1 MSELKDLTTYS
12 KDTPIGLPS
21 VGGRAGVFVPTAE
34 FDVSTS
40 TTIRHGAGIVGFGNP
55 DGTLTIYYEANRFD
69 DSSLHKWENKAR
81 KAYDRFSEDPSLER
95 ATQDRRV
102 QKELSRAADSLR
114 DASER
119 LTEPPR
125 RRHTARN
132 ILLLG
137 ILTGGLVLAFSE
149 SARKAL
155 LDAVFGEEEEF
166 VYTSTTTAPATP
178 SPAQS
183 NGTPVSEVQATDSDE

>member
-81 KAYDRFSEDPSLER
+81 KAYDRMVMVAPTVS
-95 ATQDRRV
+95 
-102 QKELSRAADSLR
+102 
-114 DASER
+114 
-119 LTEPPR
+119 
-125 RRHTARN
+125 
-132 ILLLG
+132 
-137 ILTGGLVLAFSE
+137 
-149 SARKAL
+149 KAKL
-155 LDAVFGEEEEF
+155 NAKYLEF
-166 VYTSTTTAPATP
+166 VGYIDGSGITLKEPERVTEWLTQSNAQDTAPA
-178 SPAQS
+178 
-183 NGTPVSEVQATDSDE
+183 GPVVLWGKK